1 MKEFVTDVFILAVY
15 PRGEYD
21 TEAVFFSP
29 DFGKFHAV
37 LVSGRKPTSKFS
49 PHCVLGNFA
58 IVRAVYKNRFTVTDI
73 VSKKPLFQNAKDAQF
88 LKRMFLLTDFL
99 NKNLPDLE
107 PNTELWEKINEDFSK
122 GAIEFF
128 PYLSQLGYDSSLSAC
143 AFCGNKNI
151 YAFMFK
157 NQEFL
162 CKSCLSKTGKN
173 ELSLII

>member
-1 MKEFVTDVFILAVY
+1 MREFVTDVFILAVY

-29 DFGKFHAV
+29 DFGKFRAV

-49 PHCVLGNFA
+49 PHCIAGRFA
-58 IVRAVYKNRFTVTDI
+58 TVRIVHKNRFTVTDI
-73 VSKKPLFQNAKDAQF
+73 LSSWNFSEKLKNSQF
-88 LKRMFLLTDFL
+88 LKQLFLLSDFL
-99 NKNLPDLE
+99 DKNLPELE
-107 PNTELWEKINEDFSK
+107 PNIELWQKINGDFSRST
-122 GAIEFF
+122 IEFL
-128 PYLSQLGYDSSLSAC
+128 PYLSMLGYDTALSTC
-143 AFCGNKNI
+143 VFCGSKNT

-173 ELSLII
+173 ELSLTI